1 MKKATHQQKIF
12 EQSYKE
18 IETYKIKL
26 INFVIRFLKRYYQLL
41 LINDLQI
48 NALLRQLEKDFKKY
62 GINTPICKSCLNLAR
77 FLAKK
82 LKQDTQETDGIILA
96 TLLMKRFEKL
106 RVYQRFISLVNQE
119 VRNKEASVKEK
130 IIRQLTSYGIENREH
145 FALVSKHLDS
155 AIDHIDFQGKLYL
168 LTNDLQESELLLASK
183 LGITRTLASVMH
195 DKPYLIT
202 RPNCRHYFITL
213 SESDIGSK
221 SVDTLLKENKMIT
234 KVGSRVIKNLRNN
247 TSIKLNYYKEL
258 YKVRKIPYLAKRIRK
273 LKELVEK

>member
-1 MKKATHQQKIF
+1 MKKATRQQKIF

-41 LINDLQI
+41 LIDDLQI

-62 GINTPICKSCLNLAR
+62 GINTPICKNCLNLAR
-77 FLAKK
+77 FLASK
-82 LKQDTQETDGIILA
+82 LKQVTQETDGIILA

-106 RVYQRFISLVNQE
+106 RVYQRFISLVYQE

-130 IIRQLTSYGIENREH
+130 VIRQLTSYGIENREH

-155 AIDHIDFQGKLYL
+155 AIDHVDFQGKIYL
-168 LTNDLQESELLLASK
+168 LTNDLQESELLLANK

-258 YKVRKIPYLAKRIRK
+258 YKVRRVPYLASRIKK

>member
-41 LINDLQI
+41 LISTLQI

-62 GINTPICKSCLNLAR
+62 GINTPICKNCLNLAR
-77 FLAKK
+77 FLASK
-82 LKQDTQETDGIILA
+82 LKKETQETDGIILA

-119 VRNKEASVKEK
+119 VRNKEASVKERV
-130 IIRQLTSYGIENREH
+130 IRQLTSYGIENREH

-155 AIDHIDFQGKLYL
+155 AIDHLDFQGKLYL
-168 LTNDLQESELLLASK
+168 LTNDLQESELLLAK
-183 LGITRTLASVMH
+183 KMGINKTLTSVMH

-258 YKVRKIPYLAKRIRK
+258 YKVRRVPYLASRIKK

>member
-48 NALLRQLEKDFKKY
+48 NAILRQLEKDFKKY

-119 VRNKEASVKEK
+119 VRNKEANVKEK

-183 LGITRTLASVMH
+183 LGINKTLASVMH

-258 YKVRKIPYLAKRIRK
+258 YKVRRIPYLAKRIKK

>member
-41 LINDLQI
+41 LISDLQI

-62 GINTPICKSCLNLAR
+62 GINTPICKKCLNLAR
-77 FLAKK
+77 FLALK
-82 LKQDTQETDGIILA
+82 LKQDTKETDGIILA

-130 IIRQLTSYGIENREH
+130 VIRQLTSYGIENREH

-155 AIDHIDFQGKLYL
+155 AIDHINYQGKIYL
-168 LTNDLQESELLLASK
+168 LTNDLQESELLLANK
-183 LGITRTLASVMH
+183 LGINTTLSSVMH

-258 YKVRKIPYLAKRIRK
+258 YKVRKIPYLASRIKK

>member
-41 LINDLQI
+41 LIDDLQI

-119 VRNKEASVKEK
+119 VRNKEASVKER

-258 YKVRKIPYLAKRIRK
+258 YKVRRIPYLAKRIKK

>member
-183 LGITRTLASVMH
+183 LGITRTLASVMY

-258 YKVRKIPYLAKRIRK
+258 YKVRRIPYLAKRIKK

>member
-41 LINDLQI
+41 LISDLQI
-48 NALLRQLEKDFKKY
+48 NALLRQLEKDFNKY
-62 GINTPICKSCLNLAR
+62 GINTPIYKNCLNLAR

-82 LKQDTQETDGIILA
+82 LKQDTKETDGIILA

-119 VRNKEASVKEK
+119 VRNKEASVKERV
-130 IIRQLTSYGIENREH
+130 IRQLTSYGIENREH

-155 AIDHIDFQGKLYL
+155 AIDHIDFQGKIYL
-168 LTNDLQESELLLASK
+168 LTNDLQESELLLANK

-258 YKVRKIPYLAKRIRK
+258 YKVRRVPYLASRIKK

>member
-1 MKKATHQQKIF
+1 MKKAIHQQKIF

-18 IETYKIKL
+18 IENYKIKL

-41 LINDLQI
+41 LITDLQI
-48 NALLRQLEKDFKKY
+48 NVLLRQLEKDFKKY
-62 GINTPICKSCLNLAR
+62 GINTPICKKCLNLAR
-77 FLAKK
+77 FLASK
-82 LKQDTQETDGIILA
+82 LKKDTQETDGIILA

-106 RVYQRFISLVNQE
+106 KVYQRFIHLVNQE

-130 IIRQLTSYGIENREH
+130 VIRQLTSYGIENREH

-155 AIDHIDFQGKLYL
+155 AIDHLDFQGKIYL
-168 LTNDLQESELLLASK
+168 LTNDLQESELLLANK
-183 LGITRTLASVMH
+183 LGITRTLASVVH

-213 SESDIGSK
+213 SESDIGNK

-258 YKVRKIPYLAKRIRK
+258 YKVKKIPYIASRIKK

>member
-183 LGITRTLASVMH
+183 LGIKKTLASVMH

>member
-41 LINDLQI
+41 LISDLQI

-62 GINTPICKSCLNLAR
+62 GINTPIYKKCLNLAR
-77 FLAKK
+77 FLVNK
-82 LKQDTQETDGIILA
+82 LKQDTKETDGIILA

-119 VRNKEASVKEK
+119 VRNKETSVKERV
-130 IIRQLTSYGIENREH
+130 IRQLTSYGIENREH

-155 AIDHIDFQGKLYL
+155 AIDHIDFQGKIYL
-168 LTNDLQESELLLASK
+168 LTNDLQESELLLANK
-183 LGITRTLASVMH
+183 LGINKTLSSVMH

-221 SVDTLLKENKMIT
+221 SVDTLLKENKMLT

-258 YKVRKIPYLAKRIRK
+258 YKVRRVPYLASRIKK

>member
-41 LINDLQI
+41 LIDDLQI

-258 YKVRKIPYLAKRIRK
+258 YKVRRIPYLAKRIKK

>member
-1 MKKATHQQKIF
+1 MKKATRQQKIF

-18 IETYKIKL
+18 IENYKIKL

-62 GINTPICKSCLNLAR
+62 GINTPICKKCLNLAQM
-77 FLAKK
+77 LANK

-106 RVYQRFISLVNQE
+106 KVYERFIKLVNQE
-119 VRNKEASVKEK
+119 VRNKEASVKER

-155 AIDHIDFQGKLYL
+155 AIDHLNYQGKLYL
-168 LTNDLQESELLLASK
+168 LTNDLQESELLLANK
-183 LGITRTLASVMH
+183 LGINKTLASVMH

-258 YKVRKIPYLAKRIRK
+258 YKVKKIPYLAKRIKK

>member
-41 LINDLQI
+41 LISDLQI

-62 GINTPICKSCLNLAR
+62 GINTPIYKNCLNLAHL
-77 FLAKK
+77 LANK

-106 RVYQRFISLVNQE
+106 KVYERFIKLVNQE
-119 VRNKEASVKEK
+119 VRNKEASVKERV
-130 IIRQLTSYGIENREH
+130 IRQLTSYGIENREH

-155 AIDHIDFQGKLYL
+155 AIDHIDFQGKIYL
-168 LTNDLQESELLLASK
+168 LTNDLQESELLLANK
-183 LGITRTLASVMH
+183 LGINKTLASVMH

-258 YKVRKIPYLAKRIRK
+258 YKVRKTPYLAKRIKK

>member
-1 MKKATHQQKIF
+1 MKKATRQQKIF

-18 IETYKIKL
+18 IENYKIKL
-26 INFVIRFLKRYYQLL
+26 LNFVIRFLKRYYQLL
-41 LINDLQI
+41 LISTLQI

-62 GINTPICKSCLNLAR
+62 GINTPIYKNCLNLAHL
-77 FLAKK
+77 LANK

-106 RVYQRFISLVNQE
+106 KVYERFIKLVNQE
-119 VRNKEASVKEK
+119 VRNKEASVKER
-130 IIRQLTSYGIENREH
+130 IIKQFTSYGIENREH

-155 AIDHIDFQGKLYL
+155 AIDHLDFQGKLYL
-168 LTNDLQESELLLASK
+168 LTNDLQESELLLARR
-183 LGITRTLASVMH
+183 LGIDKTLASVMH

-258 YKVRKIPYLAKRIRK
+258 YKVKKIPYLAKRIKK

>member
-41 LINDLQI
+41 LITDLQI

-62 GINTPICKSCLNLAR
+62 GINTPICKKCLNLAR
-77 FLAKK
+77 FLVNK
-82 LKQDTQETDGIILA
+82 LKQDTKETDGIILA

-106 RVYQRFISLVNQE
+106 RVYQRAISLVNQE
-119 VRNKEASVKEK
+119 VRNKEASVKER

-155 AIDHIDFQGKLYL
+155 AIDHLDFQGKLYL
-168 LTNDLQESELLLASK
+168 LTNDLQESELLLANK

-258 YKVRKIPYLAKRIRK
+258 YKVRRIPYLASRIKK

>member
-62 GINTPICKSCLNLAR
+62 GINTPICKKCLNLAR
-77 FLAKK
+77 FLALK

-130 IIRQLTSYGIENREH
+130 VIRQLTSYGIENREH

-155 AIDHIDFQGKLYL
+155 AIDHINYQGKIYL
-168 LTNDLQESELLLASK
+168 LTNDLQESELLLARK
-183 LGITRTLASVMH
+183 LGIDRTLASVMH

-258 YKVRKIPYLAKRIRK
+258 YKVRKIPYLAKRIKK

>member
-77 FLAKK
+77 FLASK
-82 LKQDTQETDGIILA
+82 LKQDAQETDGIILA

-119 VRNKEASVKEK
+119 VRNKEASVKERV
-130 IIRQLTSYGIENREH
+130 IRQLTSYGIENREH

-221 SVDTLLKENKMIT
+221 SVDILLKENKMIT

-258 YKVRKIPYLAKRIRK
+258 YKVRKIPYLAKRIKK

>member
-62 GINTPICKSCLNLAR
+62 GINTPIYKSCLNLAR
-77 FLAKK
+77 FLALK

-106 RVYQRFISLVNQE
+106 RVYQRFIHLVNQE
-119 VRNKEASVKEK
+119 VRNKEANVKER

-155 AIDHIDFQGKLYL
+155 AIDHVDFQGKIYL
-168 LTNDLQESELLLASK
+168 LTNDLQESELLLANK
-183 LGITRTLASVMH
+183 LGIDRTLNSVMH

-213 SESDIGSK
+213 SESDIGNK

-258 YKVRKIPYLAKRIRK
+258 YKVRKIPYLAKRIKK

>member
-1 MKKATHQQKIF
+1 MKKATLQQKIF

-41 LINDLQI
+41 LISDLQI

-62 GINTPICKSCLNLAR
+62 GINTSICKNCLNLAR
-77 FLAKK
+77 FLANK

-119 VRNKEASVKEK
+119 VRNKEASVKER

-155 AIDHIDFQGKLYL
+155 AIDHLDFQGKIYL
-168 LTNDLQESELLLASK
+168 LTNDLQESELLLANK
-183 LGITRTLASVMH
+183 LGINTTLASVTH

-213 SESDIGSK
+213 SESDIGNK

-258 YKVRKIPYLAKRIRK
+258 YKVRKIPYLAKRIKK

>member
-119 VRNKEASVKEK
+119 VRNKEASVKER

-258 YKVRKIPYLAKRIRK
+258 YKVRRIPYLAKRIKK

>member
-18 IETYKIKL
+18 IENYKIKL

-77 FLAKK
+77 FLASK
-82 LKQDTQETDGIILA
+82 LKKETQETDGIILA

-119 VRNKEASVKEK
+119 VRNKEASVKER

-168 LTNDLQESELLLASK
+168 LTNDLQESELLLANK
-183 LGITRTLASVMH
+183 LGINKTLASVMH

-213 SESDIGSK
+213 SESDIGDK
-221 SVDTLLKENKMIT
+221 SVDTLLIENKMIT

-258 YKVRKIPYLAKRIRK
+258 YKVRRVPYLASRIKK

>member
-41 LINDLQI
+41 LITDLQI

-62 GINTPICKSCLNLAR
+62 GINTPICKNCLNLAH
-77 FLAKK
+77 FLASK
-82 LKQDTQETDGIILA
+82 LKHDTQETDGIILA

-106 RVYQRFISLVNQE
+106 RVYQRAISLVNQE
-119 VRNKEASVKEK
+119 VRNKEASVKDR

-155 AIDHIDFQGKLYL
+155 AIDHIDFQGKIYL
-168 LTNDLQESELLLASK
+168 LTNDLQESELLLANK
-183 LGITRTLASVMH
+183 LGINKTLASVMH

-221 SVDTLLKENKMIT
+221 SVDTLLKRKQNDNK
-234 KVGSRVIKNLRNN
+234 SRF
-247 TSIKLNYYKEL
+247 
-258 YKVRKIPYLAKRIRK
+258 
-273 LKELVEK
+273 

>member
-62 GINTPICKSCLNLAR
+62 GINTPIYKNCLNLAR
-77 FLAKK
+77 FLASK
-82 LKQDTQETDGIILA
+82 LKHDTQETDGIILA

-130 IIRQLTSYGIENREH
+130 VIRQLTSYGIENREH

-155 AIDHIDFQGKLYL
+155 AIDHIDFQGKIYL

-221 SVDTLLKENKMIT
+221 SVDTLLKENKMLT

-258 YKVRKIPYLAKRIRK
+258 YKVKKIPYLASRIKK

>member
-41 LINDLQI
+41 LITDLQI

-62 GINTPICKSCLNLAR
+62 GINTPICKKCLNLAR
-77 FLAKK
+77 FLVNK
-82 LKQDTQETDGIILA
+82 LKQDTKETDGIILA

-119 VRNKEASVKEK
+119 VRNKEASVKERV
-130 IIRQLTSYGIENREH
+130 IRQLTSYGIENREH

-155 AIDHIDFQGKLYL
+155 AIDHLDFQGKLYL

-183 LGITRTLASVMH
+183 LGITRTLTSVMH

-258 YKVRKIPYLAKRIRK
+258 YKVRRIPYLAGRIKK

>member
-18 IETYKIKL
+18 IENYKIKL

-82 LKQDTQETDGIILA
+82 LKQDAQETDGIILA

-258 YKVRKIPYLAKRIRK
+258 YKVRRIPYLAKRIKK

>member
-1 MKKATHQQKIF
+1 MKKAIHQQKIF

-48 NALLRQLEKDFKKY
+48 NALLRQLENDFKKY
-62 GINTPICKSCLNLAR
+62 GINTPICKKCLNLAR
-77 FLAKK
+77 FLASK
-82 LKQDTQETDGIILA
+82 LKKDTQETDGIILA

-106 RVYQRFISLVNQE
+106 KVYQRFIHLVNQE

-130 IIRQLTSYGIENREH
+130 VIRQLTSYGIENREH

-155 AIDHIDFQGKLYL
+155 AIDHLDFQGKIYL
-168 LTNDLQESELLLASK
+168 LTNDLQESELLLANK
-183 LGITRTLASVMH
+183 LGITRTLASVVH

-213 SESDIGSK
+213 SESDIGNK

-258 YKVRKIPYLAKRIRK
+258 YKVRKTPYLANRIKK

>member
-41 LINDLQI
+41 LISDLQI

-62 GINTPICKSCLNLAR
+62 GINTPIYKNCLNLAR
-77 FLAKK
+77 FLASK
-82 LKQDTQETDGIILA
+82 LKRDTQETDGIILA

-119 VRNKEASVKEK
+119 VRNKETSVKERV
-130 IIRQLTSYGIENREH
+130 IRQLTSYGIENREH

-155 AIDHIDFQGKLYL
+155 AIDHIDFQGKIYL
-168 LTNDLQESELLLASK
+168 LTNDLQESELLLANK
-183 LGITRTLASVMH
+183 LGINKTLASVMH

-258 YKVRKIPYLAKRIRK
+258 YKVRRIPYLASRIKK

>member
-1 MKKATHQQKIF
+1 MKKATRQQKIF

-62 GINTPICKSCLNLAR
+62 GINTPIYKKCLNLAR
-77 FLAKK
+77 FLVNK
-82 LKQDTQETDGIILA
+82 LKQDTKETDGIILA

-130 IIRQLTSYGIENREH
+130 VIRQLTSYGIENREH

-155 AIDHIDFQGKLYL
+155 AIDHADYQGKLYL
-168 LTNDLQESELLLASK
+168 LTNDLQESELLLAK
-183 LGITRTLASVMH
+183 KIGITRTLASVMH

-213 SESDIGSK
+213 SESDIGNK
-221 SVDTLLKENKMIT
+221 SVDTLLKENKMLT

-258 YKVRKIPYLAKRIRK
+258 YKVRKTPYLAKRIK
-273 LKELVEK
+273 NLKELVEK

>member
-41 LINDLQI
+41 LISDLQI

-168 LTNDLQESELLLASK
+168 LTNDLQESELLLANK
-183 LGITRTLASVMH
+183 LGINKTLASVMH

-258 YKVRKIPYLAKRIRK
+258 YKVRKIPYLAKRIKK

>member
-41 LINDLQI
+41 LIDDLQI

-119 VRNKEASVKEK
+119 VRNKEASVKERV
-130 IIRQLTSYGIENREH
+130 IRQLTSYGIENREH

-221 SVDTLLKENKMIT
+221 SVDILLKENKMIT

-258 YKVRKIPYLAKRIRK
+258 YKVRKIPYLAKRIKK

>member
-41 LINDLQI
+41 LISDLQI

-77 FLAKK
+77 FLASK

-119 VRNKEASVKEK
+119 VRNKEASVKERV
-130 IIRQLTSYGIENREH
+130 IRQLTSYGIENREH

-258 YKVRKIPYLAKRIRK
+258 YKVRKIPYLAKRIKK

>member
-41 LINDLQI
+41 LITDLQI

-62 GINTPICKSCLNLAR
+62 GINTPICKKCLNLAR
-77 FLAKK
+77 FLASK
-82 LKQDTQETDGIILA
+82 LKHDTQETDGIILA

-130 IIRQLTSYGIENREH
+130 VIRQLTSYGIENREH

-155 AIDHIDFQGKLYL
+155 AIDHIDFQGKIYL
-168 LTNDLQESELLLASK
+168 LTNDLQESELLLANK
-183 LGITRTLASVMH
+183 LGINKTLSSVMH

-213 SESDIGSK
+213 SESDIGNK

-258 YKVRKIPYLAKRIRK
+258 YKVRRVPYLASRIKK

>member
-18 IETYKIKL
+18 IENYKIKL

-41 LINDLQI
+41 LISDLQI

-183 LGITRTLASVMH
+183 LGINKTLASVMH

-258 YKVRKIPYLAKRIRK
+258 YKVKKIPYLAKRIKK

>member
-18 IETYKIKL
+18 IENYKIKL

-41 LINDLQI
+41 LISDLQI

-62 GINTPICKSCLNLAR
+62 GINTPICKNCLNLAR
-77 FLAKK
+77 FFASK
-82 LKQDTQETDGIILA
+82 LKQDTKETDGIILA

-106 RVYQRFISLVNQE
+106 KVYERFIKLVNIE

-155 AIDHIDFQGKLYL
+155 AIDHINYQGKLYL
-168 LTNDLQESELLLASK
+168 LTNDLQESELLLANR
-183 LGITRTLASVMH
+183 LGIDKTLTSVMH

-213 SESDIGSK
+213 SESDIGDK

-258 YKVRKIPYLAKRIRK
+258 YKVKKIPYLAKRIKK

>member
-62 GINTPICKSCLNLAR
+62 GINTPICKKCLNLAR
-77 FLAKK
+77 FLALK
-82 LKQDTQETDGIILA
+82 LKQDTKETDGIILA

-130 IIRQLTSYGIENREH
+130 VIRQLTSYGIENREH

-155 AIDHIDFQGKLYL
+155 AIDHINYQGKIYL
-168 LTNDLQESELLLASK
+168 LTNDLQESELLLANK

-258 YKVRKIPYLAKRIRK
+258 YKVRRIPYLASRIKK

>member
-18 IETYKIKL
+18 IENYKIKL

-41 LINDLQI
+41 LISDLQI

-258 YKVRKIPYLAKRIRK
+258 YKVKKIPYLAKRIKK

>member
-1 MKKATHQQKIF
+1 MKKATRQQKIF

-41 LINDLQI
+41 LISTLQI

-62 GINTPICKSCLNLAR
+62 GINTPIYKNCLNLAR
-77 FLAKK
+77 FLASK
-82 LKQDTQETDGIILA
+82 LKQDTKETDGIILA

-106 RVYQRFISLVNQE
+106 KVYERFIKLVNQE

-155 AIDHIDFQGKLYL
+155 AIDHLDFQGKLYL
-168 LTNDLQESELLLASK
+168 LTNDLQESELLLANK
-183 LGITRTLASVMH
+183 LGINKTLASVMH

-258 YKVRKIPYLAKRIRK
+258 YKVKKIPYLASRIKK

>member
-18 IETYKIKL
+18 IENYKIKL

-62 GINTPICKSCLNLAR
+62 GINTPICKNCLNLAR
-77 FLAKK
+77 FLASK
-82 LKQDTQETDGIILA
+82 LKKDAQETDGIILA

-106 RVYQRFISLVNQE
+106 RVYQRFIHLVNQE

-130 IIRQLTSYGIENREH
+130 VIRQFTSYGIENREH

-155 AIDHIDFQGKLYL
+155 AIDHIDFQGKIYL
-168 LTNDLQESELLLASK
+168 LTNDLQESELLLARR
-183 LGITRTLASVMH
+183 LGIGRTLASVTH

-258 YKVRKIPYLAKRIRK
+258 YKVRKIPYLASRIKK

>member
-62 GINTPICKSCLNLAR
+62 GINTPICKKCLNLAR
-77 FLAKK
+77 FLANK
-82 LKQDTQETDGIILA
+82 LKQDTKETDGIILA

-130 IIRQLTSYGIENREH
+130 VIRQLTSYGIENREH

-155 AIDHIDFQGKLYL
+155 AIDHLDFQGKLYL
-168 LTNDLQESELLLASK
+168 LTNDLQESELLLANK
-183 LGITRTLASVMH
+183 LGITRTLSSVMH

-258 YKVRKIPYLAKRIRK
+258 YKVRRVPYLASRIKK

>member
-1 MKKATHQQKIF
+1 
-12 EQSYKE
+12 
-18 IETYKIKL
+18 
-26 INFVIRFLKRYYQLL
+26 FLKRYYQLL
-41 LINDLQI
+41 LISDLQI

-62 GINTPICKSCLNLAR
+62 GINTPICKKCLNLAR
-77 FLAKK
+77 FLALK
-82 LKQDTQETDGIILA
+82 LKQDTKENDGIILA

-130 IIRQLTSYGIENREH
+130 VIRQLTSYGIENREH

-155 AIDHIDFQGKLYL
+155 AIDHINYQGKIYL
-168 LTNDLQESELLLASK
+168 LTNDLQESELLLANK
-183 LGITRTLASVMH
+183 LGINKTLASVMH

-234 KVGSRVIKNLRNN
+234 KVGSSVIKNLRNN

-258 YKVRKIPYLAKRIRK
+258 YKVRRIPYLASRIKK